1 MYLFDFLFQ
10 TIVTQE
16 KRGGTIFH
24 EIKQE
29 MLKQKMQV
37 NQLAGSSKKDAGPN
51 IVKSN
56 IVVNPFH
63 ISGKSDGEEVVL
75 NNNTIFKFKRSKK

>member
-1 MYLFDFLFQ
+1 
-10 TIVTQE
+10 
-16 KRGGTIFH
+16 
-24 EIKQE
+24 

-56 IVVNPFH
+56 IVVNPN
-63 ISGKSDGEEVVL
+63 GKSDGEEVVL